1 MQSWTCPNINKIEQ
15 DQLRQI
21 LEGDYPAEGLVS
33 LESLPDDSYRFERTS
48 HTLIGRRAGNS
59 FRLGDRVRVTV
70 FRVDLDRRTLDF
82 RLVETGG
89 RFRRRGGG
97 PPQRPSTNK
106 NTKTKKTREK
116 SSRPPASGQSGGKSG
131 KRGGTKRRAR

>member
-1 MQSWTCPNINKIEQ
+1 
-15 DQLRQI
+15 L
-21 LEGDYPAEGLVS
+21 PAEGLVS

-82 RLVETGG
+82 RLVEQGG
-89 RFRRRGGG
+89 RFRRRGGRASQ
-97 PPQRPSTNK
+97 PPRK
-106 NTKTKKTREK
+106 RTKEPRGK
-116 SSRPPASGQSGGKSG
+116 SSRGQASGKSG
-131 KRGGTKRRAR
+131 KRAGKKRRTR

>member
-1 MQSWTCPNINKIEQ
+1 MDAVVTGVESFGLFVQG
-15 DQLRQI
+15 
-21 LEGDYPAEGLVS
+21 LELPAEGLVS

-82 RLVETGG
+82 RLVEEGG
-89 RFRRRGGG
+89 RFRRRAGRA
-97 PPQRPSTNK
+97 PRPAGKTASTGK
-106 NTKTKKTREK
+106 SKKKSHRK
-116 SSRPPASGQSGGKSG
+116 SSRSPAAEKSG
-131 KRGGTKRRAR
+131 TRAGKKRRSR